1 MGTGGGAGHP
11 ENYTNWQHRDSEWV
25 AAYLNEQDVNLF
37 LAPIHMWDKFY
48 SFPLVK
54 VVGSV
59 PSEAQIDDDIF
70 DADAAGSDSEFNIH
84 YDPTTPARRTSGL
97 DNRSS
102 SGRKRSDSI
111 SAAIRSMESQR
122 QVVAT
127 NSAEMA
133 ASMQSLV
140 KMASSNSSTRPE
152 TVVSTDNII
161 KEINETEDTVV
172 RFKAK
177 LKKLKKKRNK
187 ASGNPKKLA
196 CIDSEIKR
204 AKDIVGGLN
213 LKMDQHASKLRK
225 TSGGAAVELGT
236 ADDDIS
242 ISSDSESTVD
252 GGESDSSGSE

>member
-1 MGTGGGAGHP
+1 
-11 ENYTNWQHRDSEWV
+11 
-25 AAYLNEQDVNLF
+25 
-37 LAPIHMWDKFY
+37 
-48 SFPLVK
+48 
-54 VVGSV
+54 
-59 PSEAQIDDDIF
+59 
-70 DADAAGSDSEFNIH
+70 
-84 YDPTTPARRTSGL
+84 
-97 DNRSS
+97 
-102 SGRKRSDSI
+102 
-111 SAAIRSMESQR
+111 MESQR

-127 NSAEMA
+127 NSSEMA

-140 KMASSNSSTRPE
+140 KIASSNSSTRPD
-152 TVVSTDNII
+152 TPVSTDNII

-204 AKDIVGGLN
+204 ARDIVHGLN

-225 TSGGAAVELGT
+225 TSSGAAVEELGT
-236 ADDDIS
+236 GDDD